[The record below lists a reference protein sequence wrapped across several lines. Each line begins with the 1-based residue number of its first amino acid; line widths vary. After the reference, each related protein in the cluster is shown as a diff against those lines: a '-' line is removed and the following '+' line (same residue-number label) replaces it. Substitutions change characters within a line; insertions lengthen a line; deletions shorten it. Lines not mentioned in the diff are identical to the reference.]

1 MTTRKSAEPTVSRD
15 IEINDNGVLI
25 QVLGPNDAY
34 VKLIKKA
41 FRIKIWLRGNLVKL
55 SGGESGV
62 KLAEKVLNELEAL
75 ALKGKEVGQL
85 EVTQCINMV
94 DNQPHLDH
102 KALRKNAVRTG
113 VHRKTVTPKGAAQQA
128 YMQAIQENDVT
139 FGVGSAGSGKTYL
152 AMAMAISAVLDNQY
166 KKIILSRPTVEA
178 GEKLGFLPGGLED
191 KINPYLR
198 PLFDAMEDLVDR
210 EKATEWMQ
218 KGIVEVAP
226 LAFLR
231 GRTLSNAFIIL
242 DEAQNTTCEQMK
254 MFLTRIG
261 FGSRAVITGDI
272 TQTDLPE
279 GKRNGLVD
287 ALHLLHNTEGVYIN
301 RFTDIDVV
309 RHPLVQRI
317 VRVYDARDERR
328 QKERD
333 AENEQK

>member
-15 IEINDNGVLI
+15 IEINDTGVLL

-34 VKLIKKA
+34 VKLIKKS

-55 SGGESGV
+55 AGGESGV
-62 KLAEKVLNELEAL
+62 RLAEKVLGELEAL
-75 ALKGKEVGQL
+75 ARKGKEVGQL

-94 DNQPHLDH
+94 GNQPNIDH
-102 KALRKNAVRTG
+102 KALRKSAVRTG
-113 VHRKTVTPKGAAQQA
+113 VNRKTVTPKGAAQQA
-128 YMQAIQENDVT
+128 YMQAIEENDVT
-139 FGVGSAGSGKTYL
+139 FGIGSAGSGKSFV
-152 AMAMAISAVLDNQY
+152 AMAMAISAVLDNKY
-166 KKIILSRPTVEA
+166 KKIILTRPTVEA

-198 PLFDAMEDLVDR
+198 PLFDAMEDLLDR

-226 LAFLR
+226 LAFMR

-261 FGSRAVITGDI
+261 FGSKAVITGDM
-272 TQTDLPE
+272 TQSDIE
-279 GKRNGLVD
+279 GRRNGLMD
-287 ALHLLHNTEGVYIN
+287 AVQLLHNTESVYIN

-328 QKERD
+328 QKERE
-333 AENEQK
+333 AENGPKG